1 MESLLKEWDGETTII
16 SYDKPTGAW
25 IIIAIFSTRLGPAGG
40 GTRMKPYSD
49 VQSALQDA
57 LRLAEGMT
65 YKFALSGMSFGGGK
79 TVIAIPRDFDLE
91 PRHALLRRY
100 GEMVQKLGGLF
111 STGPDVGMS
120 STDMDIISE
129 TGSPYIFGRTP
140 EAGGAG
146 TSGPATALGVFSGMQ
161 VACEHVFGERTLN
174 GRRVLVQG
182 AGSVGGALIEYLR
195 SAGADVMFSDVEEKS
210 ICRIRDDFNL
220 QCISAEKVYSVECDI
235 FAPCAL
241 GGVLN
246 SNTIPKLKCRVVAG
260 GANNQLSEPEDA
272 KRLKDRGILYAPDYV
287 INVGGA
293 MFLIGMETQNMTE
306 EHMENEITGGIQN
319 VLKQIFEL
327 SINKEITTEAAARQV
342 AEKRLSSVT

>member
-111 STGPDVGMS
+111 FTGPDVGMS